1 MFACAPG
8 VRLCFLVKCFSERL
22 GWGGDQRVAPR
33 ARSRDAQIAPL
44 RERRDLAAARV
55 ANRVAPVRA
64 SSSEHLALDEADAE
78 CFARCLRRRAG
89 DSGKPLL
96 DAQRAMAVH
105 SRRRAR
111 DGRHFAGG
119 AGGGAGAGGGDGGG
133 GRAHAASRRMCA
145 RRREEGG
152 RRIEK
157 KLNKLNV
164 TSRKMDGLNRTKYT
178 RSRSERDRGACV
190 RSRR

>member
-1 MFACAPG
+1 MRNA
-8 VRLCFLVKCFSERL
+8 S
-22 GWGGDQRVAPR
+22 R

-44 RERRDLAAARV
+44 RGRRDLAAARV

-64 SSSEHLALDEADAE
+64 SSTEHLALDEADAE

-96 DAQRAMAVH
+96 NAERAMAMH

-119 AGGGAGAGGGDGGG
+119 AGGGGGGAGAGGGDGGG
-133 GRAHAASRRMCA
+133 GRAHAASRRAGA
-145 RRREEGG
+145 RDGG
-152 RRIEK
+152 K
-157 KLNKLNV
+157 
-164 TSRKMDGLNRTKYT
+164 
-178 RSRSERDRGACV
+178 RGAAV
-190 RSRR
+190 GGEGDKLK